1 MVPWGLHRLID
12 NGYSFTISKRAEDNL
27 TKAMQDGNNIIVF
40 MQSEGYIRR
49 KAHTPRQ
56 SSFTAPTA
64 SGART
69 TSKSRWGSA
78 GSPITCGRTRS
89 GMGWTIPII
98 SQSGQE
104 KQRGDLRESM

>member
-12 NGYSFTISKRAEDNL
+12 NGYSFTISKRVEDNL
-27 TKAMQDGNNIIVF
+27 TKAMQDGLNIIVF

-49 KAHTPRQ
+49 KAHMPRQ
-56 SSFTAPTA
+56 SSFTAHTA

-78 GSPITCGRTRS
+78 VFPITCGRTRS
-89 GMGWTIPII
+89 STGLTIPII
-98 SQSGQE
+98 SHSAPARPQ
-104 KQRGDLRESM
+104 GDLKVSM